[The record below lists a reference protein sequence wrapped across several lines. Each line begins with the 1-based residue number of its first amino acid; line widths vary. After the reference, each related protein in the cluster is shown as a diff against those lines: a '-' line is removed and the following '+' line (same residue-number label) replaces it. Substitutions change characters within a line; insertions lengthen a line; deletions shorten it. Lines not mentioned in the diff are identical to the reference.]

1 MDMTVREFI
10 QGMLLLFCLMATGVI
25 LPIGLV
31 IGSAAHDAG
40 VVIST
45 ADPVFIFEETR

>member
-1 MDMTVREFI
+1 MDMTVKEFI
-10 QGMLLLFCLMATGVI
+10 QSMLLLFCLMATGVI

-40 VVIST
+40 VAISA
-45 ADPVFIFEETR
+45 ADPVFIFEDTQ

>member
-1 MDMTVREFI
+1 MTIKEFI
-10 QGMLLLFCLMATGVI
+10 QSMLLLFCLMATGVI

-40 VVIST
+40 VAISA
-45 ADPVFIFEETR
+45 ADPVFIFEDTQ